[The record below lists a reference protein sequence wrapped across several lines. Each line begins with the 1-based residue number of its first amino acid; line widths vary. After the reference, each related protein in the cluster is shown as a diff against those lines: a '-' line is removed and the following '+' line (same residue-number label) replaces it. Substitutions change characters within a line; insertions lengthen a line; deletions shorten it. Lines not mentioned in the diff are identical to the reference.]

1 MISATEISTKQSHIN
16 AFQNFLVHSKSS
28 VEDDILDL
36 NYADLP
42 GVNPNSTGFD
52 LFESTHGGYDV
63 LQGALLSYLASNYN
77 IFADRMFDVVQV
89 KFSNGDTAVFAID
102 SDSRGALR
110 SIVNIPILFV
120 TDENGNVTHVFASN
134 DTEVVQQSG
143 TGGSYFL
150 IVRVGGTKYC
160 YGNCGNKGTVKIIE
174 VTEE

>member
-1 MISATEISTKQSHIN
+1 
-16 AFQNFLVHSKSS
+16 
-28 VEDDILDL
+28 
-36 NYADLP
+36 
-42 GVNPNSTGFD
+42 
-52 LFESTHGGYDV
+52 
-63 LQGALLSYLASNYN
+63 
-77 IFADRMFDVVQV
+77 MFDVVQV